1 MKTYAPND
9 FGLYDM
15 SGNVWEWVADWY
27 HVNTYTNRAKLK
39 EPEVN
44 PQGPANSYDPQ
55 EPYLAKRVIRGG
67 SFLCNDA
74 YCSGYR
80 PAARMKNSP
89 DTSTNHTG
97 FRVVKNI
104 EK

>member
-1 MKTYAPND
+1 M
-9 FGLYDM
+9 
-15 SGNVWEWVADWY
+15 
-27 HVNTYTNRAKLK
+27 K